1 MNKRLEYLRRR
12 RKLLVAQAAAQRSE
26 VAVIKADLQPR
37 LRFVEMGFAIV
48 QAIRFLPELTTVSA
62 TMMLPAP
69 KNRLLRW
76 GSRLFTVWE
85 VFSLVRKQWVTIK
98 KTRQ

>member
-26 VAVIKADLQPR
+26 VAVIKADL
-37 LRFVEMGFAIV
+37 
-48 QAIRFLPELTTVSA
+48 TTVSA

-76 GSRLFTVWE
+76 GSRIFTVWE